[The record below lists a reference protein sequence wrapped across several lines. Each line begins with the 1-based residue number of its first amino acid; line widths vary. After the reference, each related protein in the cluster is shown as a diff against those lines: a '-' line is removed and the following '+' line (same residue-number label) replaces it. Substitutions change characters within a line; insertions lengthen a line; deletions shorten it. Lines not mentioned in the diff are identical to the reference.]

1 MTAFELEQLYFLRGE
16 IRMHDKALERLERE
30 YEAAHWPEKVQE
42 VREIIEGM
50 RRRCMAQL
58 ESLERWLA
66 AVPDDFMR
74 DVLTLRYSEGL
85 TWKNAAIKPPTSL
98 RSSCWAFFI
107 FRYFDGPPFLPPFYF
122 RPFPPFCRQTVAAQ
136 GISSA
141 LVCLR

>member
-30 YEAAHWPEKVQE
+30 YEAAHWPEQVQE

-85 TWKNAAIKPPTSL
+85 TWKNAAIKLGGGNTSDNL
-98 RSSCWAFFI
+98 RARVG
-107 FRYFDGPPFLPPFYF
+107 RYLE
-122 RPFPPFCRQTVAAQ
+122 RE
-136 GISSA
+136 SA
-141 LVCLR
+141 

>member
-1 MTAFELEQLYFLRGE
+1 MTQFDLEQLRPLRAE
-16 IRMHDKALERLERE
+16 IAMDGKRLQALEQE

-85 TWKNAAIKPPTSL
+85 TWKNAAIKLGGGNTSDNL
-98 RSSCWAFFI
+98 R
-107 FRYFDGPPFLPPFYF
+107 
-122 RPFPPFCRQTVAAQ
+122 VAA
-136 GISSA
+136 SRYLERESA
-141 LVCLR
+141 